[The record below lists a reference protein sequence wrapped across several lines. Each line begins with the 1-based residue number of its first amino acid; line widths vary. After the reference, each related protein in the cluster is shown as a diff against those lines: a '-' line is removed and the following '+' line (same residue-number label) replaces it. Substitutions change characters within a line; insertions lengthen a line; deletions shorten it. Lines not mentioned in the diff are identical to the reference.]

1 MVGHNDMRWVGLI
14 LYPLLQITFDSL
26 ISVIKYKVQ
35 MIFYQLMA
43 RDFMKVGRLKSM
55 LCGY

>member
-26 ISVIKYKVQ
+26 IGVIKFKVQ
-35 MIFYQLMA
+35 MILPI
-43 RDFMKVGRLKSM
+43 DG
-55 LCGY
+55 